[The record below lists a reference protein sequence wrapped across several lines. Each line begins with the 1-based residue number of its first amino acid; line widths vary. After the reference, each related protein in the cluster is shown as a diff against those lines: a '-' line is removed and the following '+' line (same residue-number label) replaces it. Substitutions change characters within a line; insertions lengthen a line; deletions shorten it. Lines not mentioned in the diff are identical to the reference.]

1 MDVDQAVSE
10 ALKEA
15 GVEVYSG
22 FLLAQWNDSNEVPD
36 VVTCASFTSNT
47 KPLKLSCSVCNVL
60 HI

>member
-15 GVEVYSG
+15 GVEVHTG
-22 FLLAQWNDSNEVPD
+22 FLLAQWNDSNEVPE

-47 KPLKLSCSVCNVL
+47 KPLKLSCSVSN
-60 HI
+60 